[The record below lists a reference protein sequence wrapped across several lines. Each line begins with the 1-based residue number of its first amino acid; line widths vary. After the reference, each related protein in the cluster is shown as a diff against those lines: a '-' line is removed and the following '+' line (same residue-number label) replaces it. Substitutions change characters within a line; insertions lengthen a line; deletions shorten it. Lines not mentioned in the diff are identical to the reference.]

1 MDAGIQHA
9 DGEPQVESVKAGDG
23 GELPSARPTE
33 IASSIA
39 VNSVDGASLTPEG
52 GDQAAPASK
61 FKENDYLTK
70 ANMQPPRDPE
80 GVDCLHK
87 ELMILKN
94 EVIRIL
100 TEARDRCVD
109 WLYESKTQYA
119 KKVQKE
125 VKDLSDKSVDE
136 LDENLRY
143 QWPRKGRLE
152 VEIYQERKGQITAH
166 NKKYER

>member
-1 MDAGIQHA
+1 
-9 DGEPQVESVKAGDG
+9 
-23 GELPSARPTE
+23 
-33 IASSIA
+33 
-39 VNSVDGASLTPEG
+39 
-52 GDQAAPASK
+52 
-61 FKENDYLTK
+61 
-70 ANMQPPRDPE
+70 MQPPRDPE

-94 EVIRIL
+94 EIIRIL
-100 TEARDRCVD
+100 NEARDRCVD

-136 LDENLRY
+136 LDENLRK

>member
-1 MDAGIQHA
+1 M
-9 DGEPQVESVKAGDG
+9 
-23 GELPSARPTE
+23 
-33 IASSIA
+33 
-39 VNSVDGASLTPEG
+39 TPEG

-119 KKVQKE
+119 KKV
-125 VKDLSDKSVDE
+125 
-136 LDENLRY
+136 
-143 QWPRKGRLE
+143 
-152 VEIYQERKGQITAH
+152 
-166 NKKYER
+166 